1 MEQGDVAYRTLRD
14 EIVEW
19 RLAPGTSLGEVEL
32 SHRLGMSRTPVREA
46 LKRLAREGL
55 VRNDAGRSAIVAP
68 VSVAD
73 VVALLQAREAVESY
87 LLRLAVL
94 APDRSVFGELSER
107 YEVAARRPEIDTDE
121 IYRLSEEFDR
131 AVDAAA
137 DNRYLVAMLDDLR
150 GHLGRLRRLSRRRPE
165 RLRESALQHVRM
177 GRALVAGDAA
187 EVAGVAA
194 QRLRDSL
201 ATIIDVLTGSLLG
214 PLDAAPPPLSRA
226 DAGTTGT

>member
-14 EIVEW
+14 DITEW
-19 RLAPGTSLGEVEL
+19 RLAPGASLGEVEL
-32 SHRLGMSRTPVREA
+32 SRRLGMSRTPVREA

-68 VSVAD
+68 VSVDD
-73 VVALLQAREAVESY
+73 VVQILQAREAVESY
-87 LLRLAVL
+87 LLRLAAL
-94 APDRSVFGELSER
+94 APDRSGFAGLSDR
-107 YEVAARRPEIDTDE
+107 YEVAARRPEIDTEE
-121 IYRLSEEFDR
+121 IYQLSEEFDR

-137 DNRYLVAMLDDLR
+137 DNRYLLAMLDDLR

-177 GRALVAGDAA
+177 GRAIVAGDAA
-187 EVAGVAA
+187 EVSRVGA

-201 ATIIDVLTGSLLG
+201 ATIIDILTGSLLG
-214 PLDAAPPPLSRA
+214 PLADAPPPLTRA
-226 DAGTTGT
+226 EPGRPDA